1 MLWGVPAAT
10 ISPVDHRPDVVIE
23 ASAST
28 TTPTQL
34 DLVPRWAPG
43 APSSLLALSSTTVGT
58 VAVAIE
64 SAAPSN
70 AVNGHSFDLTSDDDA
85 EEWPVATEAK
95 PKAVLP
101 MKGRIVRVI
110 RPKYE
115 AVGLPSSDDILDDH
129 E

>member
-10 ISPVDHRPDVVIE
+10 IAPADDRQDVVID

-28 TTPTQL
+28 TTPTAL
-34 DLVPRWAPG
+34 GLEPSWAPG
-43 APSSLLALSSTTVGT
+43 PPSVLVLSSTTVRA

-64 SAAPSN
+64 PTSPSN
-70 AVNGHSFDLTSDDDA
+70 AVNGHSFDLASDDGA

-95 PKAVLP
+95 PKAVLR
-101 MKGRIVRVI
+101 MKGRIVRVL
-110 RPKYE
+110 RSNYE
-115 AVGLPSSDDILDDH
+115 AVGLPSSAIILDD